1 MDFERILH
9 VTFLCAPIFFFL
21 GKSDDRVSG
30 MRDMKRDMRAAS
42 AEYLSAAKHAT
53 ILYLT
58 IQQLVR
64 INHMYQYSFD
74 WFTKVFR
81 SSIENSNKS
90 NNIEKRLRYLKDHLT
105 FSLYCQISYSLQ
117 PQEGDGLIFA
127 FLLCCQLMMAEDRVP
142 ELGLEMLIE
151 MWKVVTGDG
160 TAAMV
165 KSSTDYGP
173 VPQVINWMSQRKW
186 TFINTYA
193 ATFPEFKGFTQ
204 DLVDSHSRWKLLY
217 EAKEPDNLPL
227 HEPWYSRLS
236 RFHKVRPNL
245 IPA

>member
-1 MDFERILH
+1 
-9 VTFLCAPIFFFL
+9 
-21 GKSDDRVSG
+21 
-30 MRDMKRDMRAAS
+30 MRDMKRDMKASS

-53 ILYLT
+53 ILYQT

-105 FSLYCQISYSLQ
+105 FSLYCQVSYSLQ

-127 FLLCCQLMMAEDRVP
+127 FLLCCRLMMAEDRVP
-142 ELGLEMLIE
+142 QVGLELLIE
-151 MWKVVTGDG
+151 LWKVVTADG
-160 TAAMV
+160 A
-165 KSSTDYGP
+165 KQEPSEEFGP
-173 VPQVINWMSQRKW
+173 VPNVINWMSQLQW
-186 TFINTYA
+186 EFINKYA
-193 ATFPEFKGFTQ
+193 LTFPEFKGFAQ

-236 RFHKVRPNL
+236 RFHKVSSF
-245 IPA
+245 